1 LRRLQLILVAALLLT
16 GTSALAG
23 ERLPLL
29 ISTVELD
36 GTQTFWWACDGRS
49 TPPLIERLA
58 AHVRNKSTSV
68 VESCTGLSPP
78 IHRSYRRANLRD
90 YQLYNI
96 ANALDGTRLV
106 AGRVVYEQG
115 STLPDLGL
123 QHVKVTVQLTSHNIR
138 EEKKIASISVTGS
151 GFAHSLTAAREQAD
165 LAVLFKLTTQWS
177 KLFAQKK
184 RAHRPRLR
192 VRVDGLPTPRYL
204 DKVVETLQSLPGVT
218 EVRVDELRRG
228 SALLVVLP
236 ITARQEVA
244 GALVTLAPDVLLT
257 IVP

>member
-1 LRRLQLILVAALLLT
+1 M
-16 GTSALAG
+16 AG

-49 TPPLIERLA
+49 TPPLITRLA
-58 AHVRNKSTSV
+58 AHVRNKNTSV
-68 VESCTGLSPP
+68 VESCVGLSTP
-78 IHRSYRRANLRD
+78 IHRSYRRAHLRD

-96 ANALDGTRLV
+96 ANALAGTRLV
-106 AGRVVYEQG
+106 AGRIVYEQG
-115 STLPDLGL
+115 QTLPDLGL
-123 QHVKVTVQLTSHNIR
+123 QHVKANVQLTSYNIR
-138 EEKKIASISVTGS
+138 DEKKIASISVSGS
-151 GFAHSLTAAREQAD
+151 GFAHTLTAAREQAE
-165 LAVLFKLTTQWS
+165 LAALFQLTTQWS
-177 KLFAQKK
+177 TLFAQKT
-184 RAHRPRLR
+184 RTHTLRLR

-204 DKVVETLQSLPGVT
+204 DNVVETLQSLPGVT

-236 ITARQEVA
+236 ISARQEVSR
-244 GALVTLAPDVLLT
+244 ALGTLAPDVLLT